1 MAEDQDEASK
11 TEEASEHKLQRA
23 REEGHV
29 PISQEVKSWFM
40 LFGALLL
47 MWALAPTVMK
57 LTSKAIVK
65 FIEHPEQMPV
75 DPLGLRD
82 LLRET
87 AFDVLLAML
96 VPFSLFIVLAIVGA
110 TVQIGLMY
118 APKRLSL
125 KWDRLNLF
133 ANAQEF
139 ITKAKIVEMLKGFA
153 KLCAVGYAAWLV
165 VRPRLIHVLDSTSFD
180 IAGFLDLLSH
190 LLLLMLTA
198 MIMIFFVVAFADY
211 FYQKFSY
218 LKKQRM
224 TKQEVKD
231 EYKQTEGDP
240 QIKMRLRSI
249 RQEKFRKR
257 MMSNVPNATVVVT
270 NPTHF
275 AVALRYEPEETE
287 APVCVAKGQDFMA
300 LKIKE
305 IAAAND
311 VPIVENPPLAR
322 ALFATVDIDKPI
334 PTEHWTA
341 VAEVIKYVYNL
352 KGRALPERPEP
363 MEEPL

>member
-29 PISQEVKSWFM
+29 PISHEVKSWLM
-40 LFGALLL
+40 LFGALMLL
-47 MWALAPTVMK
+47 WALAPTVMR
-57 LTSKAIVK
+57 LTTKAIVK

-75 DPLGLRD
+75 DPIGLRD

-87 AFDVLLAML
+87 AFDVFLAML
-96 VPFSLFIVLAIVGA
+96 APFGLFIVLAVVGA

-118 APKRLSL
+118 TPKRMSL
-125 KWDRLNLF
+125 KWERINLF
-133 ANAQEF
+133 ANAKEF

-165 VRPRLIHVLDSTSFD
+165 VKPRLIHVLDSTSFD
-180 IAGFLDLLSH
+180 IASFLDLLSR
-190 LLLLMLTA
+190 LLLMMLTA

-211 FYQKFSY
+211 FYQKFSF

-249 RQEKFRKR
+249 RQERFRKR
-257 MMSNVPNATVVVT
+257 MMSNVPNASVVIT

-275 AVALRYEPEETE
+275 AVALRYEPDE
-287 APVCVAKGQDFMA
+287 ADVPVCVAKGQDFIA

-305 IAAAND
+305 IAAENE

-322 ALFATVDIDKPI
+322 ALFATVEIDQPI
-334 PTEHWTA
+334 PTEHFTA
-341 VAEVIKYVYNL
+341 VAEVIRYVYNL
-352 KGRALPERPEP
+352 KGKPLPERSDN
-363 MEEPL
+363 EERL